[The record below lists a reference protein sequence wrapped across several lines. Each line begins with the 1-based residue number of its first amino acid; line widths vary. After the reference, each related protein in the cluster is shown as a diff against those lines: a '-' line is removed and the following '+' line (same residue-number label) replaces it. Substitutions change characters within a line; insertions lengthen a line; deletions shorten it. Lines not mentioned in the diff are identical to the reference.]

1 MFSFFIDFNFQNPPS
16 QWCRLATIKC
26 SKAFLA
32 LKPLYCDQSTKL
44 TQLIKPNYFVILLYW
59 YSTSS
64 LRKLPH
70 LFLRESLILILC
82 SCLLLNQN
90 ISMFWCFFLLN
101 DFQSFFLDEPIKWTW
116 ICSFLNFLFFKGTYL
131 QVCISMR
138 TYRGKHKGHLMEK
151 STFGSL
157 TQNLKW
163 ERKLCER
170 WHAHLPMVRI
180 NMTTL
185 D

>member
-1 MFSFFIDFNFQNPPS
+1 M
-16 QWCRLATIKC
+16 
-26 SKAFLA
+26 
-32 LKPLYCDQSTKL
+32 
-44 TQLIKPNYFVILLYW
+44 IKPNYFVILLCW
-59 YSTSS
+59 YSTSF

-70 LFLRESLILILC
+70 LFLRESLVLILC

-90 ISMFWCFFLLN
+90 ISMFWCFFPLN
-101 DFQSFFLDEPIKWTW
+101 DFQSFFFGWTYKMDMNLL
-116 ICSFLNFLFFKGTYL
+116 IPEFFLLKGTYL

-180 NMTTL
+180 NMTTV

>member
-1 MFSFFIDFNFQNPPS
+1 MPRQVALKASMRPWTIGILKWLVLLGWGLSAGNFDCVVIRFLFS
-16 QWCRLATIKC
+16 CRLATIKC

-44 TQLIKPNYFVILLYW
+44 TQLIKPNYFVTLLYW

-101 DFQSFFLDEPIKWTW
+101 DFQSFFFGWTYKMDMNLL
-116 ICSFLNFLFFKGTYL
+116 IPEFF
-131 QVCISMR
+131 
-138 TYRGKHKGHLMEK
+138 
-151 STFGSL
+151 F
-157 TQNLKW
+157 
-163 ERKLCER
+163 
-170 WHAHLPMVRI
+170 
-180 NMTTL
+180 
-185 D
+185 

>member
-1 MFSFFIDFNFQNPPS
+1 MCSNTFSFFIDFNFQNPPS

-64 LRKLPH
+64 LWKLPH

-101 DFQSFFLDEPIKWTW
+101 DFQSFFFGWTYKMDMNLL
-116 ICSFLNFLFFKGTYL
+116 IPEFFFFKRHILASLHFNENL
-131 QVCISMR
+131 QRETQKAFNGKEYIS
-138 TYRGKHKGHLMEK
+138 GHLPK
-151 STFGSL
+151 
-157 TQNLKW
+157 
-163 ERKLCER
+163 
-170 WHAHLPMVRI
+170 I
-180 NMTTL
+180 
-185 D
+185 